1 MTGHDISDTSRDP
14 CPYVIVYDL
23 GVGFAMGSI
32 GGSIWHAFK
41 GYRNSPRGDR
51 LVGTISAVKARAPVI
66 GGNFAVWSGLFNA
79 GDCVLVSI
87 RGKEDS
93 WNSIISG
100 AATSGILAARTGPK
114 GIAISAVFGGI
125 ILAVMEGV
133 GHMFSKMGA
142 DQYKNVPPVL
152 PSPPEAQQQ
161 QQLPPPPSQN
171 PPPPQQI
178 QQQQPQGLS
187 APGESLSPSTSFVE
201 SPAPTKSKSRFGF
214 GFQ

>member
-1 MTGHDISDTSRDP
+1 MTRHDISDTSRDP
-14 CPYVIVYDL
+14 CPYVIVYDV

-51 LVGTISAVKARAPVI
+51 LVGTLSAVKSRAPVI

-79 GDCVLVSI
+79 GDCALVSI

-93 WNSIISG
+93 WNAIMSG
-100 AATSGILAARTGPK
+100 AATGGILAARSGPK
-114 GIAISAVFGGI
+114 AIAISAAFGGI

-133 GHMFSKMGA
+133 GAMIGKMTSET
-142 DQYKNVPPVL
+142 YKNVPPPL
-152 PSPPEAQQQ
+152 PDLPEAQPSPPSAPSAQASSPQTANTTAAAA
-161 QQLPPPPSQN
+161 PA
-171 PPPPQQI
+171 PQQTLTDA
-178 QQQQPQGLS
+178 QP
-187 APGESLSPSTSFVE
+187 PKP
-201 SPAPTKSKSRFGF
+201 KSRFGF